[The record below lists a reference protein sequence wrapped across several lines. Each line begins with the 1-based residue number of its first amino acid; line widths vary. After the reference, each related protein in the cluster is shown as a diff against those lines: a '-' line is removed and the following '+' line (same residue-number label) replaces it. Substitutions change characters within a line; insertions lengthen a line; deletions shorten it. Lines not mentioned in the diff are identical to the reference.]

1 MKKILIS
8 ADAYETKAALI
19 EDDRVVETYIER
31 EERRSLLGNI
41 YLAKVDTVLPGMEA
55 AFVDAGMDKNAFLH
69 VAEIRIDGL
78 DQRARRSKRIQDL
91 VKGGQ
96 SLLVQVTKDPMKTKG
111 ARVTMD
117 VSLAGRF
124 LVYVPDGEGGGVS
137 KRLPDGERDRLRDLV
152 KQLKPRLGGGLIVRT
167 AARGAELAELERD
180 LALLEDQW
188 EGILERIKTAKAPS
202 LIHAE
207 VDIALSLVRDD
218 FRQDVDELIVDNK
231 AMYDR
236 IVSYVQERS
245 PELADRVRRHTA
257 QTELLRRYG
266 VDEAIESTLKRR
278 VDLPSGG
285 YLLFDYAE
293 AFTIVDVN
301 TGRFVGKGRLEDTIL
316 HNNLESA
323 REVVRQLRLRDLGG
337 IIVIDFVDMESK
349 TNRDQVIA
357 ALKEELAKDR
367 SKVYLVSISPLG
379 LVEMTRQNVT
389 DGVREIMTTECTCCS
404 GEGRVLS
411 DETIALD
418 NLRTLRRQATLSSSE
433 AFLVEANAAVAARMM
448 GPGGTRLE
456 ELERDTGKHFSIVA
470 LDDVPRE
477 RCEFVK
483 HGKVSEVLE
492 DAIPVEIG
500 QELEVKVSE
509 PHMFQAADA
518 VTVMEGGY
526 RVVVAGAGPYLGETH
541 RIKIE
546 RVGRLEAHAVLLDA
560 APISE
565 EEMIKMVDP
574 RSDVHEPPRLV
585 GERIDLEGNKRKGK
599 RSRTPSATID
609 TPTGDMTASV
619 GEETEPLDKPVEP
632 EVVEEAVLLDE
643 DGNPVERPTRSRSR
657 RKPVKADGD
666 AAADEGDDESSDEDE
681 NDDET
686 TADGTRPKRRRRG
699 RRGGARRRAGVA
711 GEEGAAPSD
720 GEHERAEGSGDREE
734 AVAAPAASAEG
745 VEGEGPA
752 RPKRRRSRGGRGRS
766 RSGSGAGNGE
776 GGGNREGA
784 NGRAAAPGGDSARSE
799 AASKSRAPRSDRP
812 AAPAAPAPE
821 APKAEPKPKAPAKKK
836 GLLGRILG
844 KDA

>member
-69 VAEIRIDGL
+69 VAEIRIEGL

-91 VKGGQ
+91 VKSGQ

-167 AARGAELAELERD
+167 AAKGAELAELERD

-188 EGILERIKTAKAPS
+188 EGIRARVETAVAPS

-207 VDIALSLVRDD
+207 VDIALGLVRDD
-218 FRQDVDELIVDNK
+218 FRQDVDELIVDDE
-231 AMYDR
+231 AMHDR

-245 PELADRVRRHTA
+245 PELAVRVHRHTA

-301 TGRFVGKGRLEDTIL
+301 TGRFVGKGRLEDTIV
-316 HNNLESA
+316 HNNLEAA

-389 DGVREIMTTECTCCS
+389 DGVREIMTTECPCCA

-418 NLRTLRRQATLSSSE
+418 NLRTLRRQATLSDSE
-433 AFLVEANAAVAARMM
+433 AFLVEVNATVAARMI
-448 GPGGTRLE
+448 GPGGSRLE

-492 DAIPVEIG
+492 DANPLEIG
-500 QELEVKVSE
+500 QELQFAMTE
-509 PHMFQAADA
+509 PHMYQAADA
-518 VTVMEGGY
+518 VTVLEGGY
-526 RVVVAGAGPYLGETH
+526 RVVIAGAGPYLGETH

-560 APISE
+560 SPITE
-565 EEMIKMVDP
+565 AEMIKMVDP

-585 GERIDLEGNKRKGK
+585 GERIDLEGRKRKGK

-609 TPTGDMTASV
+609 TPTGDVTAAV
-619 GEETEPLDKPVEP
+619 GEETEPLEKPIEP
-632 EVVEEAVLLDE
+632 EVVADDVLLDE
-643 DGNPVERPTRSRSR
+643 DGLPVELPAAKPKRR
-657 RKPVKADGD
+657 RKPAATDADAGD
-666 AAADEGDDESSDEDE
+666 EDVDVDEDE
-681 NDDET
+681 DEDEQEGEA
-686 TADGTRPKRRRRG
+686 TADGAPRKRRRRG
-699 RRGGARRRAGVA
+699 RRGGARRRAA
-711 GEEGAAPSD
+711 GEGAD
-720 GEHERAEGSGDREE
+720 TGSADEAGGNDVADEPVE
-734 AVAAPAASAEG
+734 ASGAVAASEDGAPK
-745 VEGEGPA
+745 
-752 RPKRRRSRGGRGRS
+752 PKRRRSRGGRGRS
-766 RSGSGAGNGE
+766 RSGAGARPGGGE
-776 GGGNREGA
+776 GGGGSDAGA
-784 NGRAAAPGGDSARSE
+784 KAPRPPKPAAE
-799 AASKSRAPRSDRP
+799 AAS
-812 AAPAAPAPE
+812 
-821 APKAEPKPKAPAKKK
+821 APKEPTPKAT
-836 GLLGRILG
+836 
-844 KDA
+844 

>member
-31 EERRSLLGNI
+31 DERRSLLGNI

-137 KRLPDGERDRLRDLV
+137 KRLPDGERDRLRELV
-152 KQLKPRLGGGLIVRT
+152 KQLTPRLGGGLIVRT
-167 AARGAELAELERD
+167 AARGAELVELERD

-188 EGILERIKTAKAPS
+188 EGVIDRCKTAVAPS
-202 LIHAE
+202 AIHTE

-218 FRQDVDELIVDNK
+218 FRQDVDELIVDDE
-231 AMYDR
+231 ATYER

-245 PELADRVRRHTA
+245 PELVTRVHRHTA

-301 TGRFVGKGRLEDTIL
+301 TGRFVGKGRLEDTIV
-316 HNNLESA
+316 HNNLEAA

-349 TNRDQVIA
+349 TNRDAVIT

-389 DGVREIMTTECTCCS
+389 DGVREIMTSECATCA

-411 DETIALD
+411 DETLALD
-418 NLRTLRRQATLSSSE
+418 NLRQMRRHAVQSASE
-433 AFLVEANAAVAARMM
+433 AFLIEVDPSVAARMI

-456 ELERDTGKHFSIVA
+456 ELEMATGKHFSIVA
-470 LDDVPRE
+470 TDGVPRE
-477 RCEFVK
+477 RCSFLKE
-483 HGKVSEVLE
+483 GTVSEVLE
-492 DAIPVEIG
+492 DAIPVEAG
-500 QELEVKVSE
+500 QELEVSLSE
-509 PHMFQAADA
+509 PHMYQAADA
-518 VTVMEGGY
+518 IAVLEGGY
-526 RVVVAGAGPYLGETH
+526 RVVVAGAGPYLGEKQ

-546 RVGRLEAHAVLLDA
+546 RIGRLEAHAVLLDA
-560 APISE
+560 KPITE
-565 EEMIKMVDP
+565 EDMIKMVDP

-585 GERIDLEGNKRKGK
+585 GDRIDLEGTKRKGK

-619 GEETEPLDKPVEP
+619 GEETEPLDLPEEP
-632 EVVEEAVLLDE
+632 EVVVVEGEELEATTKRRRSRTTATSDSSVDGDDEHDEDDEDDEDE
-643 DGNPVERPTRSRSR
+643 DGEEAT
-657 RKPVKADGD
+657 A
-666 AAADEGDDESSDEDE
+666 EGG
-681 NDDET
+681 
-686 TADGTRPKRRRRG
+686 APKKRRRRG
-699 RRGGARRRAGVA
+699 RRGGRGRSTGGSAAAHAPSDAPAVDGDEPALRAAQPAR
-711 GEEGAAPSD
+711 EGAAEGAD
-720 GEHERAEGSGDREE
+720 GD
-734 AVAAPAASAEG
+734 
-745 VEGEGPA
+745 GPA

-766 RSGSGAGNGE
+766 RSGSGAGTASGNGE
-776 GGGNREGA
+776 GDAQDSRGQNSRPRTTEA
-784 NGRAAAPGGDSARSE
+784 TPAAKTEAPAAAKPAAAP
-799 AASKSRAPRSDRP
+799 
-812 AAPAAPAPE
+812 
-821 APKAEPKPKAPAKKK
+821 KPKR

-844 KDA
+844 KD

>member
-8 ADAYETKAALI
+8 ADPYETKAALV
-19 EDDRVVETYIER
+19 EDERVVETYIER

-55 AFVDAGMDKNAFLH
+55 AFVDAGLDKNAFLH
-69 VAEIRIDGL
+69 VAEIRIEGL

-180 LALLEDQW
+180 LALLEDEW
-188 EGILERIKTAKAPS
+188 ERIVEQITTAKAPS

-218 FRQDVDELIVDNK
+218 FRQDVDELIVDDE
-231 AMYDR
+231 ATYDR
-236 IVSYVQERS
+236 IVEYVGERS
-245 PELADRVRRHTA
+245 PELLPRVQRHQA

-266 VDEAIESTLKRR
+266 VDQAIESTMRRR

-301 TGRFVGKGRLEDTIL
+301 TGRFVGKGRLEDTIV
-316 HNNLESA
+316 HNNLEAA

-349 TNRDQVIA
+349 TNRDAVIA

-389 DGVREIMTTECTCCS
+389 DGVREILTTECPCCA

-411 DETIALD
+411 EETLALD
-418 NLRTLRRQATLSSSE
+418 NLRMLRRHAGLSHAE
-433 AFLVEANAAVAARMM
+433 AFLVEVDPAVAARMI
-448 GPGGTRLE
+448 GAGGSRLAD
-456 ELERDTGKHFSIVA
+456 LESATGKHFSILA
-470 LDDVPRE
+470 TEGVPRE
-477 RCEFVK
+477 RCAILKEGAVAD
-483 HGKVSEVLE
+483 VLE
-492 DAIPVEIG
+492 DAIPVAVD
-500 QELEVKVSE
+500 QELEVVLAE

-518 VTVMEGGY
+518 VAVLEGGY
-526 RVVVAGAGPYLGETH
+526 RVVVAGAGPYLGQTQ
-541 RIKIE
+541 RIRID
-546 RVGRLEAHAVLLDA
+546 RIGRMEAQAALLDV

-565 EEMIKMVDP
+565 EEMLAMTDP

-585 GERIDLEGNKRKGK
+585 GERVDLEERKRKGK
-599 RSRTPSATID
+599 RSRTPSLTID
-609 TPTGDMTASV
+609 TPSGDLTASV
-619 GEETEPLDKPVEP
+619 GEETVPLDEP
-632 EVVEEAVLLDE
+632 EVAEAPAGEGDE
-643 DGNPVERPTRSRSR
+643 APAKPKRKRSR
-657 RKPVKADGD
+657 RKASTGEPGVDEAVAEGDEAEEGD
-666 AAADEGDDESSDEDE
+666 AEDAEEADEAVGED
-681 NDDET
+681 
-686 TADGTRPKRRRRG
+686 GQPRKRRRRG
-699 RRGGARRRAGVA
+699 RRGGRGRSKAKAAEGA
-711 GEEGAAPSD
+711 DAEGGEEAPMDAAGAPAD
-720 GEHERAEGSGDREE
+720 GDAEGD
-734 AVAAPAASAEG
+734 
-745 VEGEGPA
+745 GPA

-766 RSGSGAGNGE
+766 RSGAGTGTGADASAPSGEPTGE
-776 GGGNREGA
+776 
-784 NGRAAAPGGDSARSE
+784 P
-799 AASKSRAPRSDRP
+799 RAPRSRTPREP
-812 AAPAAPAPE
+812 AGDAPPTGAPPASGE
-821 APKAEPKPKAPAKKK
+821 AGDKKPRKRK
-836 GLLGRILG
+836 GLLGKLLG
-844 KDA
+844 AD

>member
-8 ADAYETKAALI
+8 SDAYETKAALI

-91 VKGGQ
+91 VKSGQ

-188 EGILERIKTAKAPS
+188 EGILERITTAKAPA

-207 VDIALSLVRDD
+207 VDIALGLVRDD
-218 FRQDVDELIVDNK
+218 FRQDVDELIVDDE

-245 PELADRVRRHTA
+245 PELASRVKRHTA

-266 VDEAIESTLKRR
+266 GDEAIESTLKRR

-337 IIVIDFVDMESK
+337 IVVIDFVDMESK

-357 ALKEELAKDR
+357 VLKEELAKDR

-389 DGVREIMTTECTCCS
+389 DGVREIMTTECPCCS

-433 AFLVEANAAVAARMM
+433 AFLVEVNSAVAARMI
-448 GPGGTRLE
+448 GPGGARLE
-456 ELERDTGKHFSIVA
+456 ELEKDTGKHFSIVA

-500 QELEVKVSE
+500 QELEVALSE

-518 VTVMEGGY
+518 VTVLEGGY
-526 RVVVAGAGPYLGETH
+526 RIVVGGAGPYLGETH
-541 RIKIE
+541 KIKIE

-560 APISE
+560 TPITE
-565 EEMIKMVDP
+565 EDMIKMVDP

-585 GERIDLEGNKRKGK
+585 GERIDLEGKKRKGK

-619 GEETEPLDKPVEP
+619 GEETEPLEP
-632 EVVEEAVLLDE
+632 EVPVEAILLDE
-643 DGNPVERPTRSRSR
+643 DGNPVEKPKRARSR
-657 RKPVKADGD
+657 RAPAAERDDAADGD
-666 AAADEGDDESSDEDE
+666 ASERDDHEGDGDDE
-681 NDDET
+681 DDDGEA
-686 TADGTRPKRRRRG
+686 TADGAPRKRRRRG
-699 RRGGARRRAGVA
+699 RRGGARRRTGA
-711 GEEGAAPSD
+711 GAAGDTPEVD
-720 GEHERAEGSGDREE
+720 GGADAADADGSAE
-734 AVAAPAASAEG
+734 APNAAPADGDA
-745 VEGEGPA
+745 PA

-766 RSGSGAGNGE
+766 SGSRSAAGTS
-776 GGGNREGA
+776 
-784 NGRAAAPGGDSARSE
+784 GDGPASE
-799 AASKSRAPRSDRP
+799 AGDGAAKAPAKPRAPRAPRADKPGGSSGSSAATPAAEAKP
-812 AAPAAPAPE
+812 AAPA
-821 APKAEPKPKAPAKKK
+821 KKKK

-844 KDA
+844 KDD

>member
-31 EERRSLLGNI
+31 DERRSLLGNI

-152 KQLKPRLGGGLIVRT
+152 KQLTPRLGGGLIVRT
-167 AARGAELAELERD
+167 AARGAELVELERD

-188 EGILERIKTAKAPS
+188 EAVIERCKTAVAPS
-202 LIHAE
+202 SIHTE

-218 FRQDVDELIVDNK
+218 FRQDVDELIVDDE
-231 AMYDR
+231 ATYDR

-245 PELADRVRRHTA
+245 PELVTRVHRHTA

-301 TGRFVGKGRLEDTIL
+301 TGRFVGKGRLEDTIV
-316 HNNLESA
+316 HNNLEAA

-349 TNRDQVIA
+349 TNRDAVIT

-389 DGVREIMTTECTCCS
+389 DGVREIMTSECATCA

-411 DETIALD
+411 DETLALD
-418 NLRTLRRQATLSSSE
+418 NLRQMRRHAVQSASE
-433 AFLVEANAAVAARMM
+433 AFLIEVDPSVAARMI

-456 ELERDTGKHFSIVA
+456 ELEKATGKHFSIVA
-470 LDDVPRE
+470 TDGVPRE
-477 RCEFVK
+477 RCSFLKE
-483 HGKVSEVLE
+483 GTVSEVLE
-492 DAIPVEIG
+492 DAIPVEAG
-500 QELEVKVSE
+500 QELEVSLSE
-509 PHMFQAADA
+509 PHMYQAADA
-518 VTVMEGGY
+518 VAVLEGGY
-526 RVVVAGAGPYLGETH
+526 RVVVAGAGPYLGETQ

-546 RVGRLEAHAVLLDA
+546 RIGRLEAHAVLLDA
-560 APISE
+560 KPITE

-585 GERIDLEGNKRKGK
+585 GERIDLEGKKRKGK

-619 GEETEPLDKPVEP
+619 GEETEPLDLPEEP
-632 EVVEEAVLLDE
+632 EVVVVEGEESETTPKRRRSRSAAASDSSVDGDDENDEDDECDEDE
-643 DGNPVERPTRSRSR
+643 DGEEAT
-657 RKPVKADGD
+657 A
-666 AAADEGDDESSDEDE
+666 EGG
-681 NDDET
+681 
-686 TADGTRPKRRRRG
+686 APKKRRRRG
-699 RRGGARRRAGVA
+699 RRGGRGRSTGGSGAANAPGDA
-711 GEEGAAPSD
+711 PATDGEEPAPRAAQPAREGATEGAD
-720 GEHERAEGSGDREE
+720 GD
-734 AVAAPAASAEG
+734 
-745 VEGEGPA
+745 GPA

-766 RSGSGAGNGE
+766 RSGSGAGAASGNGE
-776 GGGNREGA
+776 GGGQESRGQNSRPRPTEIA
-784 NGRAAAPGGDSARSE
+784 PAAKKEAPAAAN
-799 AASKSRAPRSDRP
+799 P
-812 AAPAAPAPE
+812 AAPA
-821 APKAEPKPKAPAKKK
+821 KPKR

-844 KDA
+844 KD

>member
-8 ADAYETKAALI
+8 ADAYETKAALV

-55 AFVDAGMDKNAFLH
+55 AFVDAGFDKNAFLH
-69 VAEIRIDGL
+69 VAEIRIEGL

-117 VSLAGRF
+117 ISLAGRF

-152 KQLKPRLGGGLIVRT
+152 KQLTPRLGGGLIVRT
-167 AARGAELAELERD
+167 AAKGAELAELERD

-188 EGILERIKTAKAPS
+188 EAILARVETASAPS

-207 VDIALSLVRDD
+207 VDVALALVRDD
-218 FRQDVDELIVDNK
+218 FRQDVDELIVDDE
-231 AMYDR
+231 AMHDR
-236 IVSYVQERS
+236 IVTYVQDRS
-245 PELADRVRRHTA
+245 PELASRIKRHTA

-301 TGRFVGKGRLEDTIL
+301 TGRFVGKGRLEDTIV
-316 HNNLESA
+316 HNNLEAA

-389 DGVREIMTTECTCCS
+389 DGVREIMTTECPCCT

-418 NLRTLRRQATLSSSE
+418 NLRTLRRQATLSASE
-433 AFLVEANAAVAARMM
+433 AFLVEVNAQVASRMI
-448 GPGGTRLE
+448 GPGGSRLE

-492 DAIPVEIG
+492 DAIPVEAG
-500 QELEVKVSE
+500 QELEVAIAE

-518 VTVMEGGY
+518 VAVLEGGY
-526 RVVVAGAGPYLGETH
+526 RLVIAGAGPYLGETH
-541 RIKIE
+541 KVRVE
-546 RVGRLEAHAVLLDA
+546 RVGRLEAHAELIDA
-560 APISE
+560 KPISE
-565 EEMIKMVDP
+565 QEMLEMVDL

-585 GERIDLEGNKRKGK
+585 GERIDLEGRARKGK

-609 TPTGDMTASV
+609 TPTGDMTARV
-619 GEETEPLDKPVEP
+619 GEETEPLDKP
-632 EVVEEAVLLDE
+632 EVVEEPATE
-643 DGNPVERPTRSRSR
+643 ESEAPAKPKRSR
-657 RKPVKADGD
+657 RKATAATADGD
-666 AAADEGDDESSDEDE
+666 AEAVADEEAEGEEGDEEVVGEDGE
-681 NDDET
+681 V
-686 TADGTRPKRRRRG
+686 RPKRRRRG
-699 RRGGARRRAGVA
+699 RRGGRGRAKPRAADGETGEGDGEAGDGVA
-711 GEEGAAPSD
+711 EADADAEGATTGAD
-720 GEHERAEGSGDREE
+720 GE
-734 AVAAPAASAEG
+734 
-745 VEGEGPA
+745 A

-766 RSGSGAGNGE
+766 KAGASAA
-776 GGGNREGA
+776 GGPE
-784 NGRAAAPGGDSARSE
+784 AAAE
-799 AASKSRAPRSDRP
+799 AASAADGEAPKRQRSRAR
-812 AAPAAPAPE
+812 APEAEQAPPPAPE
-821 APKAEPKPKAPAKKK
+821 QPKPAKKK
-836 GLLGRILG
+836 GLLGRILK
-844 KDA
+844 KDE

>member
-55 AFVDAGMDKNAFLH
+55 AFVDAGLDKNAFLH

-117 VSLAGRF
+117 ISLAGRF

-167 AARGAELAELERD
+167 AAKGADLAELERD

-188 EGILERIKTAKAPS
+188 EGIRARVETAKAPS

-207 VDIALSLVRDD
+207 VDIALGLVRDD
-218 FRQDVDELIVDNK
+218 FRQDVDELIVDDE
-231 AMYDR
+231 AMHDR

-245 PELADRVRRHTA
+245 PELAERVKRHTA
-257 QTELLRRYG
+257 QTGLLRRYG

-389 DGVREIMTTECTCCS
+389 DGVREIMTTECPCCS

-433 AFLVEANAAVAARMM
+433 AFLVEVNAQVAARMI

-456 ELERDTGKHFSIVA
+456 ELEKDTGKHFSIVA
-470 LDDVPRE
+470 RDDVPRE

-500 QELEVKVSE
+500 QELEVAISE

-526 RVVVAGAGPYLGETH
+526 RVVIAGAGPYLGETH
-541 RIKIE
+541 KIKIE

-560 APISE
+560 APITE

-585 GERIDLEGNKRKGK
+585 GERIDLEGKKRKGK

-609 TPTGDMTASV
+609 TPTGDVTASV
-619 GEETEPLDKPVEP
+619 GEETEPLDKPVEVELPP
-632 EVVEEAVLLDE
+632 EAHLLDE
-643 DGNPVERPTRSRSR
+643 DGNPVEQPKRTRTR
-657 RKPVKADGD
+657 RKPAAAPAEGVADDEASEDVKAD
-666 AAADEGDDESSDEDE
+666 DEGDEDG
-681 NDDET
+681 DDGDVSAEG
-686 TADGTRPKRRRRG
+686 APRKRRRRG
-699 RRGGARRRAGVA
+699 RRGGARRRAGAA
-711 GEEGAAPSD
+711 G
-720 GEHERAEGSGDREE
+720 
-734 AVAAPAASAEG
+734 AEG
-745 VEGEGPA
+745 VDADADGAEPVVADASPSADGDADGEAAA

-766 RSGSGAGNGE
+766 ASS
-776 GGGNREGA
+776 
-784 NGRAAAPGGDSARSE
+784 RAAAAEGGSTDAPPASGGA
-799 AASKSRAPRSDRP
+799 AGDDKPASKPRAPRGGKQGDA
-812 AAPAAPAPE
+812 AAPAAEKPA
-821 APKAEPKPKAPAKKK
+821 AEPKPKAPAKKK

-844 KDA
+844 KDS

>member
-69 VAEIRIDGL
+69 VAEIRIAGL

-167 AARGAELAELERD
+167 AARGADLAELERD

-218 FRQDVDELIVDNK
+218 FRQDVDELIVDNE

-389 DGVREIMTTECTCCS
+389 DGVREVMTTECTCCS

-526 RVVVAGAGPYLGETH
+526 RVVIAGAGPYLGETH

-632 EVVEEAVLLDE
+632 EVVEEAILLDE
-643 DGNPVERPTRSRSR
+643 DGNPVERPARSRNR

-666 AAADEGDDESSDEDE
+666 VAVDEGDDESSDEDE
-681 NDDET
+681 DDDET

-699 RRGGARRRAGVA
+699 RRGGARRRTGVA

-720 GEHERAEGSGDREE
+720 GEHERAEGGGDHEE
-734 AVAAPAASAEG
+734 AVSAPAASAEG

-776 GGGNREGA
+776 GGGNREGG
-784 NGRAAAPGGDSARSE
+784 NGRAAVPGGDSARSE
-799 AASKSRAPRSDRP
+799 ATPKPRAPRSDRP
-812 AAPAAPAPE
+812 DAPAPE

>member
-8 ADAYETKAALI
+8 ADAYETKAALV

-55 AFVDAGMDKNAFLH
+55 AFVDAGFDKNAFLH
-69 VAEIRIDGL
+69 VAEIRIEGL

-117 VSLAGRF
+117 ISLAGRF

-152 KQLKPRLGGGLIVRT
+152 KQLTPRLGGGLIVRT
-167 AARGAELAELERD
+167 AAKGAELAELERD

-188 EGILERIKTAKAPS
+188 EAILARVETASAPS

-207 VDIALSLVRDD
+207 VDVALALVRDD
-218 FRQDVDELIVDNK
+218 FRQDVDELIVDDE
-231 AMYDR
+231 AMHDR
-236 IVSYVQERS
+236 IVTYVQDRS
-245 PELADRVRRHTA
+245 PELASRIKRHTA

-301 TGRFVGKGRLEDTIL
+301 TGRFVGKGRLEDTIV
-316 HNNLESA
+316 HNNLEAA

-389 DGVREIMTTECTCCS
+389 DGVREIMTTECPCCT

-418 NLRTLRRQATLSSSE
+418 NLRTLRRQATLSASE
-433 AFLVEANAAVAARMM
+433 AFLVEVNAQVASRMI
-448 GPGGTRLE
+448 GPGGSRLE

-492 DAIPVEIG
+492 DAIPVEAG
-500 QELEVKVSE
+500 QELEVAIAE

-518 VTVMEGGY
+518 VAVLEGGY
-526 RVVVAGAGPYLGETH
+526 RLVIAGAGPYLGETH
-541 RIKIE
+541 KVRVE
-546 RVGRLEAHAVLLDA
+546 RVGRLEAHAELVDA
-560 APISE
+560 KPISE
-565 EEMIKMVDP
+565 QEMLEMVDL

-585 GERIDLEGNKRKGK
+585 GERIDLEGRARKGK

-609 TPTGDMTASV
+609 TPTGDMTARV
-619 GEETEPLDKPVEP
+619 GEETEPLDKP
-632 EVVEEAVLLDE
+632 EVVEEPATE
-643 DGNPVERPTRSRSR
+643 ESEAPAKPKRSR
-657 RKPVKADGD
+657 RKATAATAADDAEAVADEVAEGD
-666 AAADEGDDESSDEDE
+666 DGDEGDEEALGEDGE
-681 NDDET
+681 
-686 TADGTRPKRRRRG
+686 ARPKRRRRG
-699 RRGGARRRAGVA
+699 RRGGRGRAKPRAADGEA
-711 GEEGAAPSD
+711 GDGDGAAEVAATAASDDATGVD
-720 GEHERAEGSGDREE
+720 GE
-734 AVAAPAASAEG
+734 
-745 VEGEGPA
+745 A

-766 RSGSGAGNGE
+766 KAGTAAE
-776 GGGNREGA
+776 GG
-784 NGRAAAPGGDSARSE
+784 SE
-799 AASKSRAPRSDRP
+799 S
-812 AAPAAPAPE
+812 AAPAADGDGGGRPRSRAKAPAAESAPPPAPE
-821 APKAEPKPKAPAKKK
+821 PAKPAKKK
-836 GLLGRILG
+836 GLLGRILK
-844 KDA
+844 KDE

>member
-55 AFVDAGMDKNAFLH
+55 AFVDAGLDKNAFLH
-69 VAEIRIDGL
+69 VAEIRIEGL

-167 AARGAELAELERD
+167 AAKGAELAELERD

-188 EGILERIKTAKAPS
+188 EAILAQVETAQAPS

-207 VDIALSLVRDD
+207 VDTALALVRDD
-218 FRQDVDELIVDNK
+218 FRQDVDELIVDDE
-231 AMYDR
+231 AMHDR
-236 IVSYVQERS
+236 IVSYVRDRS
-245 PELADRVRRHTA
+245 PELATRIKRHTA

-301 TGRFVGKGRLEDTIL
+301 TGRFVGKGRLEDTIV
-316 HNNLESA
+316 HNNLEAA

-389 DGVREIMTTECTCCS
+389 DGVREIMTMECPCCT
-404 GEGRVLS
+404 GEGRILS

-418 NLRTLRRQATLSSSE
+418 NLRTLRRQATLSASE
-433 AFLVEANAAVAARMM
+433 AFLVEVNAEIAARMM
-448 GPGGTRLE
+448 GPGGSRLE
-456 ELERDTGKHFSIVA
+456 ELERDTGKHFSIIA
-470 LDDVPRE
+470 RDDVPRE

-492 DAIPVEIG
+492 DAIPVEAG
-500 QELEVKVSE
+500 QELEVAIAE
-509 PHMFQAADA
+509 PHMYQAADA
-518 VTVMEGGY
+518 VAVLEGGY
-526 RVVVAGAGPYLGETH
+526 RLVVAGAGPYLGETH
-541 RIKIE
+541 TVRVE

-560 APISE
+560 EPVSE
-565 EEMIKMVDP
+565 TDMIKMVDP

-585 GERIDLEGNKRKGK
+585 GERIDLEGRTRKGK

-609 TPTGDMTASV
+609 TPTGDVTAAV
-619 GEETEPLDKPVEP
+619 GEETEPLDKPVVEEP
-632 EVVEEAVLLDE
+632 EVVVEAPEGEEEAV
-643 DGNPVERPTRSRSR
+643 
-657 RKPVKADGD
+657 ADGE
-666 AAADEGDDESSDEDE
+666 AK
-681 NDDET
+681 
-686 TADGTRPKRRRRG
+686 PKRRRRG
-699 RRGGARRRAGVA
+699 KRGGRGRSKAKAA
-711 GEEGAAPSD
+711 EGA
-720 GEHERAEGSGDREE
+720 ETAETAEDE
-734 AVAAPAASAEG
+734 ASEPVAADG
-745 VEGEGPA
+745 DGPA
-752 RPKRRRSRGGRGRS
+752 KPKRRRSRGGRGRS
-766 RSGSGAGNGE
+766 KPK
-776 GGGNREGA
+776 
-784 NGRAAAPGGDSARSE
+784 AA
-799 AASKSRAPRSDRP
+799 
-812 AAPAAPAPE
+812 E
-821 APKAEPKPKAPAKKK
+821 APVVEAPPEPKPKKKK

-844 KDA
+844 ADE

>member
-117 VSLAGRF
+117 ISLAGRF

-167 AARGAELAELERD
+167 AAKGAELAELERD

-188 EGILERIKTAKAPS
+188 EAILSRVETAKAPS

-218 FRQDVDELIVDNK
+218 FRQDVDELIVDDEK
-231 AMYDR
+231 MHDR

-245 PELADRVRRHTA
+245 PELAERVKRHTA

-389 DGVREIMTTECTCCS
+389 DGVREIMTTECPCCA

-433 AFLVEANAAVAARMM
+433 AFLVEVNAQVAARMI

-456 ELERDTGKHFSIVA
+456 ELEKDTSKHFSIVA
-470 LDDVPRE
+470 RDDVPRE

-483 HGKVSEVLE
+483 HGKISEVLE

-500 QELEVKVSE
+500 QELEVALSE
-509 PHMFQAADA
+509 PHMYQAADA

-541 RIKIE
+541 KIKIE

-560 APISE
+560 TPITE

-585 GERIDLEGNKRKGK
+585 GERVDLEGKKRKGK

-619 GEETEPLDKPVEP
+619 GEETEPLDKPEEP

-643 DGNPVERPTRSRSR
+643 DGNPVVKPKRSRSR
-657 RKPVKADGD
+657 RKPAAAGD
-666 AAADEGDDESSDEDE
+666 AAVDGDVDSDDADEDDGEGDDG
-681 NDDET
+681 ET
-686 TADGTRPKRRRRG
+686 TADGAPRKRRRRG
-699 RRGGARRRAGVA
+699 RRGGARRRTGASA
-711 GEEGAAPSD
+711 GEAGESTEGDD
-720 GEHERAEGSGDREE
+720 GADD
-734 AVAAPAASAEG
+734 APAEATAVTPDG
-745 VEGEGPA
+745 APADGDAPA

-766 RSGSGAGNGE
+766 SGSRSTTGGSGDGAAAE
-776 GGGNREGA
+776 GGDGA
-784 NGRAAAPGGDSARSE
+784 AKAAP
-799 AASKSRAPRSDRP
+799 KPRAPRAPRADTP
-812 AAPAAPAPE
+812 TGDGAPAAAKPAAE
-821 APKAEPKPKAPAKKK
+821 ATPKAPAKKKK

-844 KDA
+844 KDD

>member
-1 MKKILIS
+1 
-8 ADAYETKAALI
+8 
-19 EDDRVVETYIER
+19 
-31 EERRSLLGNI
+31 
-41 YLAKVDTVLPGMEA
+41 
-55 AFVDAGMDKNAFLH
+55 
-69 VAEIRIDGL
+69 
-78 DQRARRSKRIQDL
+78 
-91 VKGGQ
+91 
-96 SLLVQVTKDPMKTKG
+96 
-111 ARVTMD
+111 
-117 VSLAGRF
+117 
-124 LVYVPDGEGGGVS
+124 
-137 KRLPDGERDRLRDLV
+137 
-152 KQLKPRLGGGLIVRT
+152 
-167 AARGAELAELERD
+167 
-180 LALLEDQW
+180 
-188 EGILERIKTAKAPS
+188 
-202 LIHAE
+202 
-207 VDIALSLVRDD
+207 
-218 FRQDVDELIVDNK
+218 
-231 AMYDR
+231 MYDR

-799 AASKSRAPRSDRP
+799 AASKPRAPRSDRP
-812 AAPAAPAPE
+812 DAPAPE

>member
-117 VSLAGRF
+117 ISLAGRF

-167 AARGAELAELERD
+167 AAKGAELAELERD

-188 EGILERIKTAKAPS
+188 EAILSRVETAKAPS

-218 FRQDVDELIVDNK
+218 FRQDVDELIVDDEK
-231 AMYDR
+231 MHDR

-245 PELADRVRRHTA
+245 PELAERVKRHTA

-389 DGVREIMTTECTCCS
+389 DGVREIMTTECPCCA

-433 AFLVEANAAVAARMM
+433 AFLVEVNAQVAARMI

-456 ELERDTGKHFSIVA
+456 ELEKDTRKHFSIVA
-470 LDDVPRE
+470 RDDVPRE

-483 HGKVSEVLE
+483 HGKISEVLE

-500 QELEVKVSE
+500 QELEVALSE
-509 PHMFQAADA
+509 PHMYQAADA

-526 RVVVAGAGPYLGETH
+526 RVVVAGAGPYLGEAH
-541 RIKIE
+541 KIKIE

-560 APISE
+560 TPITE

-585 GERIDLEGNKRKGK
+585 GERVDLEGKKRKGK

-619 GEETEPLDKPVEP
+619 GEETEPLDKPIEP
-632 EVVEEAVLLDE
+632 EVPEEVVLLDE
-643 DGNPVERPTRSRSR
+643 DGNPVVKPKRSRSR
-657 RKPVKADGD
+657 RKPATAGDPVADGD
-666 AAADEGDDESSDEDE
+666 DVVDTDDEDEDDGEGDDG
-681 NDDET
+681 ET
-686 TADGTRPKRRRRG
+686 TADGAPRKRRRRG
-699 RRGGARRRAGVA
+699 RRGGARRRTGAGA
-711 GEEGAAPSD
+711 GEAGESTGADGGADDAP
-720 GEHERAEGSGDREE
+720 AE
-734 AVAAPAASAEG
+734 ATATTPAAAPADGDA
-745 VEGEGPA
+745 PA

-766 RSGSGAGNGE
+766 SASRS
-776 GGGNREGA
+776 
-784 NGRAAAPGGDSARSE
+784 AAAGASDGAAAESGDG
-799 AASKSRAPRSDRP
+799 AAKAAPKPRAPRAPRADTP
-812 AAPAAPAPE
+812 AGDGAPAAAKPA
-821 APKAEPKPKAPAKKK
+821 AEPTPKAPAKKKK

-844 KDA
+844 KDE

>member
-19 EDDRVVETYIER
+19 EDERVVETYIER

-69 VAEIRIDGL
+69 VAEIRIAGL

-137 KRLPDGERDRLRDLV
+137 KRLSDTERDRLRELV
-152 KQLKPRLGGGLIVRT
+152 KQLTPRLGGGLIVRT
-167 AARGAELAELERD
+167 AAKGAELVELQRD

-188 EGILERIKTAKAPS
+188 EGVLDRCKTAVAPS

-207 VDIALSLVRDD
+207 VDIALGLVRDD
-218 FRQDVDELIVDNK
+218 FRQDVDELIVDDQ
-231 AMYDR
+231 ATYDR
-236 IVSYVQERS
+236 IVSYMQERS
-245 PELADRVRRHTA
+245 PELIPRITRHTA

-301 TGRFVGKGRLEDTIL
+301 TGRFVGKGRLEDTIV
-316 HNNLESA
+316 HNNLEAAS
-323 REVVRQLRLRDLGG
+323 EVVRQLRLRDLGG

-349 TNRDQVIA
+349 TNSDAVIA
-357 ALKEELAKDR
+357 ALKDELVKDR

-389 DGVREIMTTECTCCS
+389 DGVREIMTSECPCCA

-411 DETIALD
+411 DETLALD
-418 NLRTLRRQATLSSSE
+418 NLRILRRHATQSTAE
-433 AFLVEANAAVAARMM
+433 AFLIEVHPEVGARMI
-448 GPGGTRLE
+448 GPGGVRLE
-456 ELERDTGKHFSIVA
+456 ELEKATKKHFSLVNN
-470 LDDVPRE
+470 DSVPRE
-477 RCEFVK
+477 RCGFLKE
-483 HGKVSEVLE
+483 GKISEVLE
-492 DAIPVEIG
+492 DAIPVDVG
-500 QELEVKVSE
+500 QELEVVLSE
-509 PHMFQAADA
+509 PHMYQAADA
-518 VTVMEGGY
+518 VAVLEGGY
-526 RVVVAGAGPYLGETH
+526 RVVVAGAGPYLGETQ

-546 RVGRLEAHAVLLDA
+546 RLGRLEAYAVLLDA
-560 APISE
+560 KPITE
-565 EEMIKMVDP
+565 AEMLKMTDP

-585 GERIDLEGNKRKGK
+585 GERIDLEGRKRKGK

-619 GEETEPLDKPVEP
+619 GEEMEPLDLPDQPDVE
-632 EVVEEAVLLDE
+632 EVVVVEGVDGATKPSRRRTPNAARE
-643 DGNPVERPTRSRSR
+643 DGDSDDS
-657 RKPVKADGD
+657 
-666 AAADEGDDESSDEDE
+666 DDEADDDDDVED
-681 NDDET
+681 DDQT
-686 TADGTRPKRRRRG
+686 TVGAGGTGPSKRRRRG
-699 RRGGARRRAGVA
+699 RRGGRGRSAGGAGSATTEPTGDTESAAAPTVGGTGDVA
-711 GEEGAAPSD
+711 GIAAD
-720 GEHERAEGSGDREE
+720 GTAK
-734 AVAAPAASAEG
+734 
-745 VEGEGPA
+745 
-752 RPKRRRSRGGRGRS
+752 PKRRRSRGGRGRS
-766 RSGSGAGNGE
+766 RSGSGAGGS
-776 GGGNREGA
+776 GNAGA
-784 NGRAAAPGGDSARSE
+784 DGVDRTANYRPVPNPTTPAKPTVEATPQAAA
-799 AASKSRAPRSDRP
+799 
-812 AAPAAPAPE
+812 
-821 APKAEPKPKAPAKKK
+821 KPKR
-836 GLLGRILG
+836 GFLGRILG
-844 KDA
+844 KD

>member
-117 VSLAGRF
+117 ISLAGRF

-137 KRLPDGERDRLRDLV
+137 KRLSDGERDRLRDLV

-167 AARGAELAELERD
+167 AAKGAELAELERD

-188 EGILERIKTAKAPS
+188 EAIISRVETAKAPS
-202 LIHAE
+202 IIHAE

-218 FRQDVDELIVDNK
+218 FRQDVDELIVDDEK
-231 AMYDR
+231 MHDR

-245 PELADRVRRHTA
+245 PELADRVKRHTA

-389 DGVREIMTTECTCCS
+389 DGVREIMTTECPCCA

-433 AFLVEANAAVAARMM
+433 AFLVEVNAQVAARMI

-456 ELERDTGKHFSIVA
+456 ELEKDTGKHFSIVA
-470 LDDVPRE
+470 RDDVPRE

-483 HGKVSEVLE
+483 HGKISEVLE

-500 QELEVKVSE
+500 QELEVALSE
-509 PHMFQAADA
+509 PHMYQAADA

-541 RIKIE
+541 KIKIE

-560 APISE
+560 APITE
-565 EEMIKMVDP
+565 EAMIAMVDP

-585 GERIDLEGNKRKGK
+585 GERIDLESNKRKGK

-619 GEETEPLDKPVEP
+619 GEETEPLDKPIEP
-632 EVVEEAVLLDE
+632 EVPEEAVLLDE
-643 DGNPVERPTRSRSR
+643 DGNPVVKPKRPRSR
-657 RKPVKADGD
+657 RKPAAERGTEAAGDESVDGD
-666 AAADEGDDESSDEDE
+666 AEADEDDDEADG
-681 NDDET
+681 ET
-686 TADGTRPKRRRRG
+686 TADGAPRKRRRRG
-699 RRGGARRRAGVA
+699 RRGGARRRTGTGEA
-711 GEEGAAPSD
+711 GETTD
-720 GEHERAEGSGDREE
+720 GEGGADEAAADAREPRTD
-734 AVAAPAASAEG
+734 AAPADGDAP
-745 VEGEGPA
+745 V

-766 RSGSGAGNGE
+766 SGSRSAAGGTAE
-776 GGGNREGA
+776 GGESA
-784 NGRAAAPGGDSARSE
+784 KSDS
-799 AASKSRAPRSDRP
+799 
-812 AAPAAPAPE
+812 
-821 APKAEPKPKAPAKKK
+821 APKAEPKPRAPRAPRAPRTDQPAGDAAPAAAKPAAESKPKAPAKKKK

-844 KDA
+844 KDD